1 MSEVGSGMN
10 IGSDYSGTEKTEKTD
25 KATLRH
31 HILSRRKHV
40 PAEERGA
47 AGELLVRRFPAHM

>member
-25 KATLRH
+25 KATLGKH
-31 HILSRRKHV
+31 HV
-40 PAEERGA
+40 ERG
-47 AGELLVRRFPAHM
+47 

>member
-31 HILSRRKHV
+31 HILSRRKRV

-47 AGELLVRRFPAHM
+47 AGELLVHT

>member
-10 IGSDYSGTEKTEKTD
+10 IGSDHSGTEKTEKTD

-31 HILSRRKHV
+31 HIRLGASAFQRKN
-40 PAEERGA
+40 AERPVNCWCDGSQ
-47 AGELLVRRFPAHM
+47 HT

>member
-31 HILSRRKHV
+31 HILSRRKRV
-40 PAEERGA
+40 PAERPVNCWCDGSQ
-47 AGELLVRRFPAHM
+47 HT

>member
-31 HILSRRKHV
+31 HILSRRKRV
-40 PAEERGA
+40 QRKNAERPVNCWCDGSQ
-47 AGELLVRRFPAHM
+47 HT

>member
-25 KATLRH
+25 KA
-31 HILSRRKHV
+31 KN
-40 PAEERGA
+40 AERPVNCWCDGSQ
-47 AGELLVRRFPAHM
+47 HT